1 MDSIDRLGGAG
12 IDFWN
17 KLHFGRSLSGM
28 AAEKQHEWRMD
39 HMNSTSDPTE
49 GPEVESSLDQT
60 SSYGV
65 NIPRLYGRI
74 KLGGNIFWL
83 KGNKIDVRK
92 RIEVT
97 EAEGGGS

>member
-1 MDSIDRLGGAG
+1 MDIVDKIGGAG

-17 KLHFGRSLSGM
+17 KAHFGMSASGYS
-28 AAEKQHEWRMD
+28 AQKQHEWRMD

-60 SSYGV
+60 STYGES
-65 NIPRLYGRI
+65 IPRLYGRI

-83 KGNKIDVRK
+83 KNNKIDVRK
-92 RIEVT
+92 RIEIT
-97 EAEGGGS
+97 ESEGGGS